1 MSREGQWSCEGL
13 GAQSY
18 EERLR
23 ELGWFSLEKKRLRGD
38 LIALCNYLKG
48 DCSELGVNLFSHVT
62 CNRTRGNGSESQG
75 KIQTRH

>member
-38 LIALCNYLKG
+38 LIALYISQKG
-48 DCSELGVNLFSHVT
+48 DCGEV
-62 CNRTRGNGSESQG
+62 GSASSP
-75 KIQTRH
+75 R